1 MHGILNR
8 QVLVLNQ
15 NYHPLLVCSARRA
28 ILLVCLGKVEVIEKY
43 RETVHSPSVV
53 IPLPS
58 VVKLDKFIKVKENN
72 IVLSRKNILKRDRH
86 QCQYCGRRSLPM
98 TLDHVVPKERGGP
111 ESWDNLVCC
120 CHACNRSKGN
130 RTPDEAGKKLLRY
143 PKKPTRIHYIRQFIK
158 RDQCAWRP
166 YLYMEPMKKGA
177 LA

>member
-28 ILLVCLGKVEVIEKY
+28 ILLVYLGKVEVIEKY

-72 IVLSRKNILKRDRH
+72 IVLSRKKASLSTPASHTKHAALTRCRRFAKIEILAV
-86 QCQYCGRRSLPM
+86 S
-98 TLDHVVPKERGGP
+98 PKIFAA
-111 ESWDNLVCC
+111 
-120 CHACNRSKGN
+120 HALQKAEFLGSSS
-130 RTPDEAGKKLLRY
+130 
-143 PKKPTRIHYIRQFIK
+143 I
-158 RDQCAWRP
+158 
-166 YLYMEPMKKGA
+166 
-177 LA
+177 